1 MATATSKPG
10 EQNLR
15 VLVVSGDPQL
25 ADEFRNAF
33 ERIPDR
39 TLTLFTAESER
50 DAADAARRRQPHL
63 SFVEVGRDAAATIAL
78 TKDLLTQVPESM
90 VVGVFAPE
98 WLEEG
103 TTESATVI
111 QLMRSQVRD
120 FIRRPVSAT
129 ELRTV
134 MDRLFARAP
143 EAGAPEEGRVIA
155 FVSSKGGAGKS
166 TLAVNVACGLA
177 QRFPDEVLLIDA
189 SLQIGTCA
197 MQLDL
202 KPTTSIID
210 VVRERERLD
219 KTLLR
224 HLTLNHSSGLR
235 LLAAPP
241 DPLEASE
248 VDEEAILRIV
258 NMACRSF
265 KYVVIDTFPVIDGV
279 LMTILD
285 IADLAYVVV
294 PGTAPAVA
302 GAVRLLPI
310 LDGLGVPIH
319 RQRLILN
326 YNYPSFA
333 GDLRPV
339 DIADRLQRTIDYVV
353 PYDSRVLVSMN
364 TGSPQILHAR
374 RWHKLGRALTEIVN
388 DLADV
393 GAPAAAGARMAG
405 GA

>member
-1 MATATSKPG
+1 MAAATTRPG
-10 EQNLR
+10 DQNLR
-15 VLVVSGDPQL
+15 VLVVSADPQL
-25 ADEFRNAF
+25 AEEFRSAF

-39 TLTLFTAESER
+39 TFTLFTAESER

-63 SFVEVGRDAAATIAL
+63 SFIEVGQDAAATTAL
-78 TKDLLTQVPESM
+78 TRDLLTQVPDSM

-98 WLEEG
+98 WLQEG
-103 TTESATVI
+103 ATESATII
-111 QLMRSQVRD
+111 QLMRSHVRD
-120 FIRRPVSAT
+120 FVRRPISAT

-134 MDRLFARAP
+134 IDRLFSRAP
-143 EAGAPEEGRVIA
+143 EVSAPQEGRVIA

-166 TLAVNVACGLA
+166 TLAVNVAVGLA

-224 HLTLNHSSGLR
+224 HLTLNHPSGLR

-241 DPLEASE
+241 DPLEAAE
-248 VDEEAILRIV
+248 VDEEAVLRIV

-285 IADLAYVVV
+285 VADLAYVVV

-310 LDGLGVPIH
+310 LEGLGVASH

-326 YNYPSFA
+326 YNYAPFA
-333 GDLRPV
+333 GDLKPV

-353 PYDSRVLVSMN
+353 PYDARVLVSGN

-374 RWHKLGRALTEIVN
+374 RWHKLGRVLTDIVD
-388 DLADV
+388 DLA
-393 GAPAAAGARMAG
+393 GPNEAESATRGAAGA
-405 GA
+405 